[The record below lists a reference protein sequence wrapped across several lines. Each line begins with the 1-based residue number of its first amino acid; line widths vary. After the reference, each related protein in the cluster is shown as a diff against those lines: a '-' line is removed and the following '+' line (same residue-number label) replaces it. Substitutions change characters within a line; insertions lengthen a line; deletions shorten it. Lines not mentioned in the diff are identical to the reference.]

1 LDQNSAY
8 KKLDKQV
15 KDLKAKCMLAEN
27 LAAKRS
33 QELDAMKAKL
43 EKRLQE
49 DEKSIIRDKSA
60 FEKAFGRA
68 PSQRQSDDKYLGF
81 MRSYEN
87 QRDRLER

>member
-1 LDQNSAY
+1 LESVKHQDRSSNLDQNSAY

-15 KDLKAKCMLAEN
+15 RDLKAKCMLAEN

-49 DEKSIIRDKSA
+49 DEKSNVRDRAA
-60 FEKAFGRA
+60 FDKAFGRA
-68 PSQRQSDDKYLGF
+68 PSQR
-81 MRSYEN
+81 
-87 QRDRLER
+87 

>member
-15 KDLKAKCMLAEN
+15 RDLKAKCMLAEN

-49 DEKSIIRDKSA
+49 DEKSNVRDRAA
-60 FEKAFGRA
+60 FDKAFGRA
-68 PSQRQSDDKYLGF
+68 PSQR
-81 MRSYEN
+81 
-87 QRDRLER
+87 

>member
-1 LDQNSAY
+1 M
-8 KKLDKQV
+8 
-15 KDLKAKCMLAEN
+15 KAKCMLAEN

-49 DEKSIIRDKSA
+49 DEKSMIRDKSA

-68 PSQRQSDDKYLGF
+68 PSQR
-81 MRSYEN
+81 
-87 QRDRLER
+87 

>member
-1 LDQNSAY
+1 LESVKHQDRSSNLDQNSAY

-15 KDLKAKCMLAEN
+15 RDLKAKCMLAEN

-33 QELDAMKAKL
+33 QELDSMKAKL

-49 DEKSIIRDKSA
+49 DEKSNVRDRAA

-68 PSQRQSDDKYLGF
+68 PSQR
-81 MRSYEN
+81 
-87 QRDRLER
+87 